1 MFKTIT
7 LIIASTLILFS
18 CKKDEIDPGASTT
31 NDTSNYNTNKPVA
44 TVDSLI
50 PFIKATVNFNNWYA
64 KQNYNGFVQ
73 ITSNTKI
80 IDTPNSVTKVDYV
93 SSLKQDTTSLS
104 YMNQYNEN
112 FEVAFSGN
120 QYGIAAYA
128 NAHALFYAS
137 FPLGYL
143 TYYSSLTPS
152 VEGPEIIYTDGN
164 GAKWSSKNGSQS
176 GSYFNVTKSQS
187 EVDAFGYPYQI
198 VEGDFS
204 CKVYSVT
211 NPQPNQY
218 LQISSGQFML
228 NYVKP

>member
-1 MFKTIT
+1 M
-7 LIIASTLILFS
+7 IASTLFLIS
-18 CKKDEIDPGASTT
+18 CNKDDKDPSASAT
-31 NDTSNYNTNKPVA
+31 NDTSNYNPNKPV
-44 TVDSLI
+44 TPVDSLI

-73 ITSNTKI
+73 ITSNSKI
-80 IDTPNSVTKVDYV
+80 IDSPNNLTKVDYI
-93 SSLKQDTTSLS
+93 SSLKQDTASSS

-128 NAHALFYAS
+128 NANALFYAS
-137 FPLGYL
+137 FPIGNL
-143 TYYSSLTPS
+143 TYYSSLTES
-152 VEGPEIIYTDGN
+152 VEGPEIIYTDSN
-164 GAKWSSKNGSQS
+164 GAKWSSKYGDQTGSI
-176 GSYFNVTKSQS
+176 FNVTKSQS
-187 EVDAFGYPYQI
+187 EVDTFGYPYQI

-211 NPQPNQY
+211 NPQPNQF
-218 LQISSGQFML
+218 LQISYGQFML